1 MLNNVKLVLGWN
13 WSKRDGDVNHEE
25 ANSLLSVQSCV
36 EHWVFS
42 VSKLDFQQ
50 ILKLLW
56 ISAILFWQFK
66 LDYLCSGNNWVWTF
80 GCKIQRNKVYKSLQ
94 SIEMFISSYF
104 SKSFEKFHPIN
115 LTLMGYWKL
124 LRCEWILFKLK
135 HFKLFPSIKIKFQFQ
150 SNIFL
155 PVTSHR
161 HTYDARKRQKC

>member
-1 MLNNVKLVLGWN
+1 MVT
-13 WSKRDGDVNHEE
+13 WSWGGQ
-25 ANSLLSVQSCV
+25 LITVQSCV
-36 EHWVFS
+36 EHGVFS

-50 ILKLLW
+50 ILKVLW

-80 GCKIQRNKVYKSLQ
+80 VCKIQRNKIYKSLH
-94 SIEMFISSYF
+94 SVEMFISSSYF

-124 LRCEWILFKLK
+124 LRSEWILFKLK